1 MNYDQRGDNRF
12 KYEAAIWHENI
23 LPGRFYK
30 AKICNISQYGLYF
43 ESDQT
48 LYQGE
53 MIYIG
58 SKNPEAAKNIAEECT
73 SVLIKWRK
81 DLNNSSYRYGYGA
94 EFSESENP
102 LVKSIED
109 TKILAQHSRGTR
121 GRYRMDPREHVR
133 QPYRKQIVFITKN
146 IKYKGSISNISR
158 GGAFITTK
166 RKFVLGQI
174 IQLDIR
180 EDKTCQALRLKGW
193 VVRLSSNGIGIKFD
207 RRVQRDRRKKLD
219 RRKRRR
225 SSKK

>member
-30 AKICNISQYGLYF
+30 AKICNISQNGFYF

-58 SKNPEAAKNIAEECT
+58 IKNPEAAKNIAEECT
-73 SVLIKWRK
+73 SVQIKWRK

-94 EFSESENP
+94 EFLESENP
-102 LVKSIED
+102 LVKSIDD
-109 TKILAQHSRGTR
+109 TKILAQHSRGTS

-133 QPYRKQIVFITKN
+133 QPYRKQIVFIAKK
-146 IKYKGSISNISR
+146 IKYKGSITNISR

-166 RKFVLGQI
+166 SKFVLGQI

-180 EDKTCQALRLKGW
+180 EDKTCKALRLKGW

-225 SSKK
+225 PSKK